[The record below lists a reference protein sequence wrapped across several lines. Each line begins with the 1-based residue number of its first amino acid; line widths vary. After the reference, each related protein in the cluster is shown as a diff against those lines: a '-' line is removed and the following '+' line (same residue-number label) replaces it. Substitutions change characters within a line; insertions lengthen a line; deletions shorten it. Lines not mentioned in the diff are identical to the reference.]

1 MSKENTPTETT
12 MTTNP
17 AVGGIAPAASAAATA
32 QPSAAQFLLYRE
44 AFEQALPASAEIS
57 DSELLPV
64 NIDVPSAVA
73 TAVGALPKILAH
85 RSEAAQLP
93 GFDIS
98 HFDQLQLHTFAVG
111 HAHAKFLAASTPPEE
126 LAALNERGME
136 LRDTM
141 YSDAVALA
149 HRDLISGERIAS
161 FKANAGYKN
170 LAFDLLG
177 LSTLLRENWDKIAA
191 KTAIQMSEL
200 DAAELL
206 GRQLMDAVGAREQ
219 APAVQAQVQA
229 QRQRNFTLFSRS
241 YDQVRRAISYLR
253 WDDDDIDSIC
263 PSLYAGRG
271 GGRRKEVPAPVP
283 SAPLPDPAAP
293 ATGNAAPATA
303 VPTAAAPSKAPAA
316 AGVGL
321 PNGDPFVTSG
331 AS

>member
-1 MSKENTPTETT
+1 
-12 MTTNP
+12 
-17 AVGGIAPAASAAATA
+17 
-32 QPSAAQFLLYRE
+32 
-44 AFEQALPASAEIS
+44 
-57 DSELLPV
+57 
-64 NIDVPSAVA
+64 
-73 TAVGALPKILAH
+73 
-85 RSEAAQLP
+85 
-93 GFDIS
+93 
-98 HFDQLQLHTFAVG
+98 
-111 HAHAKFLAASTPPEE
+111 
-126 LAALNERGME
+126 
-136 LRDTM
+136 
-141 YSDAVALA
+141 
-149 HRDLISGERIAS
+149 
-161 FKANAGYKN
+161 
-170 LAFDLLG
+170 
-177 LSTLLRENWDKIAA
+177 
-191 KTAIQMSEL
+191 MSEL

>member
-1 MSKENTPTETT
+1 MSKENTPTEIT

-17 AVGGIAPAASAAATA
+17 AVGGGAPAASEAATA

-161 FKANAGYKN
+161 FKANATPIPPLNLLMPPRIPSGTRVMCFHGEPKMEEAMQGYRGK
-170 LAFDLLG
+170 
-177 LSTLLRENWDKIAA
+177 WYHAA
-191 KTAIQMSEL
+191 L
-200 DAAELL
+200 
-206 GRQLMDAVGAREQ
+206 
-219 APAVQAQVQA
+219 
-229 QRQRNFTLFSRS
+229 
-241 YDQVRRAISYLR
+241 
-253 WDDDDIDSIC
+253 
-263 PSLYAGRG
+263 
-271 GGRRKEVPAPVP
+271 
-283 SAPLPDPAAP
+283 P
-293 ATGNAAPATA
+293 ATWLANYW
-303 VPTAAAPSKAPAA
+303 
-316 AGVGL
+316 L
-321 PNGDPFVTSG
+321 QERE
-331 AS
+331 